1 MKSQHE
7 GKFGSLFS
15 SELLSKGF
23 WFNSEQLKYP
33 ELSKHRNIFTY
44 HILKTL
50 TKRLLETVFL
60 KCVERAIYFYT
71 AVEERPRTDN

>member
-7 GKFGSLFS
+7 CKFGSLFS

-23 WFNSEQLKYP
+23 WFNSEQLKYS

-50 TKRLLETVFL
+50 TKHLLETVFL
-60 KCVERAIYFYT
+60 KCVDRAIYFYT